1 LDPVIGAR
9 PPPFGLTNAIKQEGR
24 VMAQMNYSRI
34 KVTVDSVAGKCP
46 LGNRPGKEF
55 IIERTTP
62 AGMCI
67 SAFNAINP
75 AIQVLRYG
83 GSFPWEK
90 NPDEAYICC
99 PDHINRTVF
108 KLERT
113 GEVVIQK

>member
-1 LDPVIGAR
+1 
-9 PPPFGLTNAIKQEGR
+9 
-24 VMAQMNYSRI
+24 MAQMKYSKM

-46 LGNRPGKEF
+46 LGNTPGKEF

-62 AGMCI
+62 AGMCL
-67 SAFNAINP
+67 SAFNSISP

-99 PDHINRTVF
+99 PDHLNRTVF
-108 KLERT
+108 KLERA
-113 GEVVIQK
+113 GEVVINK

>member
-1 LDPVIGAR
+1 MPL
-9 PPPFGLTNAIKQEGR
+9 
-24 VMAQMNYSRI
+24 MNYFRI

-46 LGNRPGKEF
+46 LGNRPGSEF

-62 AGMCI
+62 DGMCR
-67 SAFNAINP
+67 SALHAINP
-75 AIQVLRYG
+75 VIHVLRHG

-108 KLERT
+108 KIERA

>member
-1 LDPVIGAR
+1 MPL
-9 PPPFGLTNAIKQEGR
+9 
-24 VMAQMNYSRI
+24 MNYFRI
-34 KVTVDSVAGKCP
+34 KVTVDSVADKCP
-46 LGNRPGKEF
+46 LGSRPGKEF

-62 AGMCI
+62 EGLCL
-67 SAFNAINP
+67 SAFHAITP

-108 KLERT
+108 KIERA
-113 GEVVIQK
+113 GEVAIQK